1 MSKKPL
7 TTKAEADPAVNDI
20 LRETAKVHSEEDK
33 IRIVPAGP
41 CGEDGIADLCRRVSD
56 PR

>member
-7 TTKAEADPAVNDI
+7 TTKAEADPAVKDI

-41 CGEDGIADLCRRVSD
+41 VERTVSQACAAVL
-56 PR
+56 